1 MTSSVAQELLR
12 DALMLPVDQRAAVAT
27 ELLASRDDP
36 HAEDEA
42 VVRTA
47 WAREIEA
54 RARRVMAG
62 ESKANSGRKFEMRFP
77 GVSPGI
83 EPSVLRDASRFRAAP
98 AGHRPGHSLC

>member
-12 DALMLPVDQRAAVAT
+12 DALMLPVDQRVAVAT
-27 ELLASRDDP
+27 KLLASLDDP
-36 HAEDEA
+36 EAEDEA

-62 ESKANSGRKFEMRFP
+62 ESKAKPWEEVRAEVSRRFT
-77 GVSPGI
+77 
-83 EPSVLRDASRFRAAP
+83 RR
-98 AGHRPGHSLC
+98 